1 MLGPLGRR
9 LFAAFALV
17 GVGAVG
23 LVAALAA
30 VSVTSQTGALVS
42 GERDRARQE
51 IVTALADAYAAAG
64 SWSAVDLSAV
74 RALAQANG
82 ARLIV
87 LDTAGG
93 QIATI
98 TATPET
104 EHPPGTGPGHG
115 ESPDEQRSR
124 IGPSASAG
132 HHGGP
137 EAAGPAVLPSSPS
150 SSSSSSSSS
159 SPSTSGVQYIAV
171 AAAVTPAPSATPH
184 ATITSTTQ
192 PLPVVV
198 GGQSVGSVL
207 IEFPAADQAAAAQ
220 AGRAILQHVGIG
232 AGVAV
237 VLAGIAALF
246 ATRRAT
252 SPLLALAA
260 AAGAIER
267 GESDAATRLRGG
279 PGEIGQVS
287 AAFARMATTLERE
300 DTLRRALVADVAHEL
315 RTPVTIL
322 LGTSEQMLDGLAEPT
337 TAQLSSL
344 HDEVLRLDRL
354 LDDLSALAAAQA
366 AGLTLKPTAIDL
378 AHVAAHS
385 VQALRPQFEE
395 AELQLV
401 TDLEP
406 TPVEGDEDR
415 LVQVATNLLSNA
427 LKFTP
432 PGGQVTVTTRTGT
445 DHQDVSIARLTVTD
459 TGPGIPAEEL
469 PFVFQRFWRGSGA
482 EKRGGAGIGL
492 AVVAELVT
500 AHGGTVTAENQAGG
514 GAAFTVNLP
523 SR

>member
-1 MLGPLGRR
+1 MATSRTRMLGPLGRR

-30 VSVTSQTGALVS
+30 VSVTSQTGALVTS
-42 GERDRARQE
+42 ERDRARQE
-51 IVTALADAYAAAG
+51 IVAALADAYAAGG

-104 EHPPGTGPGHG
+104 EHSPGTGPGHG
-115 ESPDEQRSR
+115 ESPEEQRSR
-124 IGPSASAG
+124 IGPSSSAG

-137 EAAGPAVLPSSPS
+137 GAAAPAVPSPS
-150 SSSSSSSSS
+150 PARGSSD
-159 SPSTSGVQYIAV
+159 VQY
-171 AAAVTPAPSATPH
+171 AAMAVTPSPSPTPSAAAP
-184 ATITSTTQ
+184 ATTQ
-192 PLPVVV
+192 AVPVVV
-198 GGQSVGSVL
+198 GGKNVGSVL

-232 AGVAV
+232 AAVAV
-237 VLAGIAALF
+237 VLAGVAALI

-260 AAGAIER
+260 AAGAVER

-287 AAFARMATTLERE
+287 AAFARMAATLERE
-300 DTLRRALVADVAHEL
+300 DALRRALVADVAHEL

-322 LGTSEQMLDGLAEPT
+322 LGTSEQLLDGLAEPT
-337 TAQLSSL
+337 AAQLSSL

-354 LDDLSALAAAQA
+354 LDDLAALAAAQA
-366 AGLTLKPTAIDL
+366 AGLTLTPAATDL
-378 AHVAAHS
+378 AHIAARCERT
-385 VQALRPQFEE
+385 LRPRFDE
-395 AELQLV
+395 AGLRLV
-401 TDLEP
+401 TELRP
-406 TPVEGDEDR
+406 APAEGDEDR
-415 LVQVATNLLSNA
+415 LVQVITNLLTNA

-432 PGGQVTVTTRTGT
+432 AGGTVTIATRMRT
-445 DHQDVSIARLTVTD
+445 DPQEASGAQLTVTD
-459 TGPGIPAEEL
+459 TGPGIPADEL

-482 EKRGGAGIGL
+482 EKRGGTGIGL
-492 AVVAELVT
+492 AVVAELVA
-500 AHGGTVTAENQAGG
+500 AHGGTVTAESPPGG
-514 GAAFTVNLP
+514 GAVFTVDLP
-523 SR
+523 GR

>member
-1 MLGPLGRR
+1 MTRSRARMLGPLGRR
-9 LFAAFALV
+9 LFAAFAVV

-23 LVAALAA
+23 LVAALAV

-51 IVTALADAYAAAG
+51 IVTALTDAYAAAG

-98 TATPET
+98 TTTPET

-115 ESPDEQRSR
+115 ESPEEQRSR
-124 IGPSASAG
+124 IGPPSSGG
-132 HHGGP
+132 HHGSGP
-137 EAAGPAVLPSSPS
+137 DAAGPAVRPSSPS
-150 SSSSSSSSS
+150 SSHDA
-159 SPSTSGVQYIAV
+159 SGMRYVAV
-171 AAAVTPAPSATPH
+171 AVTPSPSATPH
-184 ATITSTTQ
+184 ATPTSATQ
-192 PLPVVV
+192 PVPVIV

-207 IEFPAADQAAAAQ
+207 IEFPAADQAAATQ

-237 VLAGIAALF
+237 VLAGIAALI

-252 SPLLALAA
+252 APLLALAA

-267 GESDAATRLRGG
+267 GESDATTRLRGG

-287 AAFARMATTLERE
+287 AAFARMAATLERE
-300 DTLRRALVADVAHEL
+300 DALRRALVADVAHEL

-366 AGLTLKPTAIDL
+366 AGLALKPTAVDL
-378 AHVAAHS
+378 ARIAARS
-385 VQALRPQFEE
+385 TQALRPQFEE
-395 AELQLV
+395 VGLRLV
-401 TDLEP
+401 TDLESA
-406 TPVEGDEDR
+406 PVQGDEDR
-415 LVQVATNLLSNA
+415 LVQVVTNLLTNA

-432 PGGQVTVTTRTGT
+432 PGGQVTVATGT
-445 DHQDVSIARLTVTD
+445 RADGQGAKGAKLTVAD
-459 TGPGIPAEEL
+459 TGPGIPSDEL
-469 PFVFQRFWRGSGA
+469 SLVFQRFWRGSGA
-482 EKRGGAGIGL
+482 EKRGGTGIGL
-492 AVVAELVT
+492 AVVAELVA
-500 AHGGTVTAENQAGG
+500 AHGGTVAAESPPSG
-514 GAAFTVNLP
+514 GALFTVSLP
-523 SR
+523 VR